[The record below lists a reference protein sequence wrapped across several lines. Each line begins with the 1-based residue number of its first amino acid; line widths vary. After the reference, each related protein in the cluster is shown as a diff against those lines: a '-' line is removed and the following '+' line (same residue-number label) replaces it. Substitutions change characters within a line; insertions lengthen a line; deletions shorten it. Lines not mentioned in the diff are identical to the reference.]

1 MSAPTAAATRRQRI
15 LATALLAWQLAVRLG
30 IVGGSLAFLWIGGEA
45 LRAGVGYLLVGLAV
59 WLNVQLERSPR
70 PSDEESD

>member
-1 MSAPTAAATRRQRI
+1 MTDGTTRAQRLFATSV
-15 LATALLAWQLAVRLG
+15 LLARLGVRLA
-30 IVGGSLAFLWIGGEA
+30 IVAGSLAFLWIGGEA
-45 LRAGVGYLLVGLAV
+45 LRAGVGYLLVGAAV